1 VNTRFNIAMAALAA
15 GTMLAVGCV
24 KKSTEWHMASS
35 SETVLDRP
43 EAPDWVRGLTPKSDS
58 RIYFVGRSDDVITC
72 LSERDAIQSARN
84 DIHDQVRQ
92 RLAPRNVGTVG
103 QNVNMSTDSGT
114 CVDCNTPMP
123 VIRMA
128 IQAPC
133 NAPCLHASVAG
144 PGDCVSRTH
153 CGSCTPSALNSGN
166 SVEVVSK
173 CGSCNDVHAFSTLRR
188 ADCASCPTLVH
199 AVNADHRVADYLPYN
214 QGMDRD
220 LNVFNVGLD
229 SIMPALLSQLQ
240 EETAYFEGMRVNG
253 TYARSGS
260 RGSAAVNTNK
270 ITGHK
275 AWLLCS
281 IPRAEFLAIAND
293 FRERYEQLYDVTL
306 EWTMEDRDRRIDWET
321 ASRQVELEW
330 QAEERAWNRE
340 DEIVTRD
347 HTITLDKDRHPMP
360 GRRFGVVG
368 SQ

>member
-1 VNTRFNIAMAALAA
+1 MKKRLYIAMAALAA
-15 GTMLAVGCV
+15 GTMLTVGCA
-24 KKSTEWHMASS
+24 KKSTDWVMAN
-35 SETVLDRP
+35 TTPVLDRP

-58 RIYFVGRSDDVITC
+58 RIYFVGRSDDGITC

-103 QNVNMSTDSGT
+103 QIAHMSTDSGT
-114 CVDCNTPMP
+114 CVDCSTPMP
-123 VIRMA
+123 LIRTA

-153 CGSCTPSALNSGN
+153 CGPCTPSALNSGK
-166 SVEVVSK
+166 SVEVVSN
-173 CGSCNDVHAFSTLRR
+173 CGSCDGAHAFSARRR

-199 AVNADHRVADYLPYN
+199 AVNADHRVADYPSYDDR
-214 QGMDRD
+214 MDRD

-229 SIMPALLSQLQ
+229 SVMPALLSQLQ
-240 EETAYFEGMRVNG
+240 EETAYFEEVRTTAAAKRNSRSTPEWGAVTGVNG
-253 TYARSGS
+253 Y
-260 RGSAAVNTNK
+260 
-270 ITGHK
+270 K

-281 IPRAEFLAIAND
+281 IPREEFLSIATD
-293 FRERYEQLYDVTL
+293 FRSRYEDLYRMTL
-306 EWTMEDRDRRIDWET
+306 EWTIEDRSRRIDLET
-321 ASRQVELEW
+321 ASRRVELDR

-340 DEIVTRD
+340 DEIIARD